1 MFSLTKKQIAAIN
14 RMAKDNPAAA
24 VRMEARFIQARADQ
38 FGRDE
43 MLAMTGFRSH
53 LHMAMV
59 GA

>member
-1 MFSLTKKQIAAIN
+1 MFSLTKKQIAAIA
-14 RMAKDNPAAA
+14 RMTKDNPAAA

-38 FGRDE
+38 FARDE